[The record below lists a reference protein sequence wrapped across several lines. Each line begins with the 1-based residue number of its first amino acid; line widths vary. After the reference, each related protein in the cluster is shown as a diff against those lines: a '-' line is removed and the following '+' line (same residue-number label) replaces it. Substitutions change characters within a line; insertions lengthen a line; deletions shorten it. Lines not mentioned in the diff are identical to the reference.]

1 MKNKRQQTIL
11 RIISD
16 YDIDTQEALLDKLK
30 EKGFDVTQATVSR
43 DVKELRIIKV
53 STGKNS
59 YKYASKDMEDPLA
72 QEKYITILRETVI
85 SAVPAGN
92 LAVIKTYSGMA
103 QGAAA
108 AIDSLERDDVVGSVA
123 GDDTIIIVMRT
134 PEAAQSLADD
144 LYDLINSK

>member
-1 MKNKRQQTIL
+1 MKNKRQQAIL

-16 YDIDTQEALLDKLK
+16 FDIDTQEALLDKLK
-30 EKGFDVTQATVSR
+30 EYGFDVTQATVSR

-72 QEKYITILRETVI
+72 QEKYVTILRETVI
-85 SAVPAGN
+85 GAVPAGN

-103 QGAAA
+103 NAAAA
-108 AIDSLERDDVVGSVA
+108 AIDVIWKKDVIGSIA
-123 GDDTIIIVMRT
+123 GDDTIFIALEMQNDARELCSEILKYLV
-134 PEAAQSLADD
+134 
-144 LYDLINSK
+144 K

>member
-1 MKNKRQQTIL
+1 MKNKRQQAIL

-16 YDIDTQEALLDKLK
+16 FDIDTQEALLDKLK

-53 STGKNS
+53 SNGKNS

-72 QEKYITILRETVI
+72 QEKYVTILRETIV

-92 LAVIKTYSGMA
+92 LAVIKTYAGMA
-103 QGAAA
+103 NASAA
-108 AIDSLERDDVVGSVA
+108 AIDVIWKKDVIGSIA
-123 GDDTIIIVMRT
+123 GDDTIFIALETQMDAKELCSEILKYLVR
-134 PEAAQSLADD
+134 
-144 LYDLINSK
+144 